1 MKQYIKRVLLVL
13 CMTVSLFSLSA
24 CSAGTETKGK
34 ELDPMTAM
42 GVSQSAEGLL
52 QNIVALDEAQA
63 QELEATL
70 LADKEYGLAGGVT
83 SWMSVMKDTGAFV
96 GVISSDTVLS
106 EDDEYVST
114 VMAQFKNRNAE
125 FKMFMTEGDQG
136 LMPTSIAFT
145 PEYTFG
151 EKMEKAAMNTLLG
164 MGTVFMV
171 LIFISLIIAGM
182 KFVNIFEAK
191 MKAKQETAAP
201 AAPAPAVEAAEAEEE
216 ELVDDLELVA
226 VITAA
231 IAAASNSS
239 TDGLVVRSI
248 KRAPG
253 AKWKR
258 A

>member
-106 EDDEYVST
+106 ENDEYVST
-114 VMAQFKNRNAE
+114 VMAQF
-125 FKMFMTEGDQG
+125 
-136 LMPTSIAFT
+136 
-145 PEYTFG
+145 
-151 EKMEKAAMNTLLG
+151 
-164 MGTVFMV
+164 
-171 LIFISLIIAGM
+171 
-182 KFVNIFEAK
+182 
-191 MKAKQETAAP
+191 
-201 AAPAPAVEAAEAEEE
+201 
-216 ELVDDLELVA
+216 
-226 VITAA
+226 
-231 IAAASNSS
+231 
-239 TDGLVVRSI
+239 
-248 KRAPG
+248 
-253 AKWKR
+253 
-258 A
+258 

>member
-34 ELDPMTAM
+34 ELDPMTSM

-52 QNIVALDEAQA
+52 QNIAALDEAQA
-63 QELEATL
+63 KELEATL
-70 LADKEYGLAGGVT
+70 LEDKEYGLAGGVT
-83 SWMSVMKDTGAFV
+83 SWMSVMNDTGAFV

-114 VMAQFKNRNAE
+114 VMAQFEKRNVE
-125 FKMFMTEGDQG
+125 FKMFMAESDQG
-136 LMPTSIAFT
+136 LMPTSITFT
-145 PEYTFG
+145 PEYSFG

-191 MKAKQETAAP
+191 MKAKQEAAAP
-201 AAPAPAVEAAEAEEE
+201 AAPAPVVEAVEAEE

>member
-34 ELDPMTAM
+34 ELDPMTSM

-52 QNIVALDEAQA
+52 QNIAALDEAQA
-63 QELEATL
+63 KELEATL
-70 LADKEYGLAGGVT
+70 LEDKEYGLAGGVT
-83 SWMSVMKDTGAFV
+83 SWMSVMNDTGAFV

-114 VMAQFKNRNAE
+114 VMAQFEKRNVE
-125 FKMFMTEGDQG
+125 FKMFMAESDQG
-136 LMPTSIAFT
+136 LMPTSITFT
-145 PEYTFG
+145 PEYSFG

-191 MKAKQETAAP
+191 MKEAAAP
-201 AAPAPAVEAAEAEEE
+201 AAPAPVVEAVEAEEE

>member
-114 VMAQFKNRNAE
+114 VMAQFENRNAE

-164 MGTVFMV
+164 MGTVFMDFYQPDYCRNEV
-171 LIFISLIIAGM
+171 CQYL
-182 KFVNIFEAK
+182 
-191 MKAKQETAAP
+191 
-201 AAPAPAVEAAEAEEE
+201 
-216 ELVDDLELVA
+216 
-226 VITAA
+226 
-231 IAAASNSS
+231 
-239 TDGLVVRSI
+239 
-248 KRAPG
+248 
-253 AKWKR
+253 
-258 A
+258 

>member
-34 ELDPMTAM
+34 ELDPMTSM

-52 QNIVALDEAQA
+52 QNIAALDEAQA
-63 QELEATL
+63 KELEATL
-70 LADKEYGLAGGVT
+70 LEDKEYGLAGGVT
-83 SWMSVMKDTGAFV
+83 SWMSVMNDTGAFV

-114 VMAQFKNRNAE
+114 VMAQFEKRNVE
-125 FKMFMTEGDQG
+125 FKMFMAESDQG
-136 LMPTSIAFT
+136 LMPTSITFT
-145 PEYTFG
+145 PEYSFG

-191 MKAKQETAAP
+191 MKAKQEAAAP
-201 AAPAPAVEAAEAEEE
+201 AAPAPVEAEEE